1 MVTLFNLSNSYLNVF
16 YKIPTNFQKWRT
28 HYLLRQTTIFPL
40 FLNKRLTLCIYWQD
54 VFLHLASYKTSLIP
68 LP

>member
-28 HYLLRQTTIFPL
+28 HYLLRQTTIFLL
-40 FLNKRLTLCIYWQD
+40 FLNKRLTL
-54 VFLHLASYKTSLIP
+54 
-68 LP
+68 